1 MSIVGFIVSWTYLR
15 FFKTG
20 ANERQLYILP
30 FALTHKRKIDSIL
43 LPQPP
48 PPSTT
53 ATLVIFRVLIQQ
65 ATITVII
72 PILGFP

>member
-1 MSIVGFIVSWTYLR
+1 MSIGFIVSWTYLR

-30 FALTHKRKIDSIL
+30 FALTHKRKNRFN
-43 LPQPP
+43 
-48 PPSTT
+48 TT
-53 ATLVIFRVLIQQ
+53 TTTTTTVNNSNTSHISVLIQQ